1 MNMKSMRILFVF
13 SLISLFIISAC
24 SQDKKYASV
33 KLKTK
38 EDTVSYYLGLTYG
51 NGIKQAKIDSLFNAD
66 AFLKG
71 IQQAT
76 KGDSLPVSSFII
88 QTYLNTYFTDLQKS
102 QMKEKYKEYI
112 AQNEAFLVSNAKKD
126 SVKTTATG
134 LQYVI
139 LREGN
144 GNKPTINDRIRVHYT
159 GTLIDGTVFD
169 SSYKRNEPAEFNVGE
184 VIPGWTEAIQ
194 LMNVG
199 SKWRV
204 YIPENLAYG
213 AQAPQGSVIKPYSTL
228 VFEVELLA
236 ILPKDAPG
244 K

>member
-1 MNMKSMRILFVF
+1 MKMKSIRILFIF

-51 NGIKQAKIDSLFNAD
+51 SGIKQAKIDSLFNTE
-66 AFLKG
+66 AFVKG

-76 KGDSLPVSSFII
+76 KEDTLPVSSFIM
-88 QTYLNTYFTDLQKS
+88 QTYLNTYFMDLQKS
-102 QMKEKYKEYI
+102 QMKEKYKDYI
-112 AQNEAFLVSNAKKD
+112 AQNEAFLMENSKKD
-126 SVKTTATG
+126 SVESTQSG
-134 LQYVI
+134 LQYII
-139 LREGN
+139 LKEGN
-144 GNKPTINDRIRVHYT
+144 GTKPSINDRIRVHYT

-194 LMNVG
+194 LMSIG
-199 SKWRV
+199 AKWRV
-204 YIPENLAYG
+204 FIPENLAYG

-228 VFEVELLA
+228 IFEVELLA
-236 ILPKDAPG
+236 IVPQEAK
-244 K
+244 

>member
-1 MNMKSMRILFVF
+1 MKSMRILFVF

-38 EDTVSYYLGLTYG
+38 EDTVSYYIGLMYG
-51 NGIKQAKIDSLFNAD
+51 SQFKQGKIDSLINIEAL
-66 AFLKG
+66 AKG
-71 IQQAT
+71 LSEGT
-76 KGDSLPVSSFII
+76 SKDSLPVSTFIV
-88 QTYLNTYFTDLQKS
+88 QTYLNTYFTDLQQS
-102 QMKEKYKEYI
+102 QTKAKFKGYI
-112 AQNEAFLVSNAKKD
+112 AENEAFLQDNAKKD
-126 SVKTTATG
+126 SVQTTQTG

-139 LREGN
+139 VREGN
-144 GNKPTINDRIRVHYT
+144 GTKPTINDRIRVHYT
-159 GTLIDGTVFD
+159 GKLIDGTVFD

-194 LMNVG
+194 LMSVG

-204 YIPENLAYG
+204 FIPENLAYG

-228 VFEVELLA
+228 IFEVELLA
-236 ILPKDAPG
+236 ILPQDG
-244 K
+244 R